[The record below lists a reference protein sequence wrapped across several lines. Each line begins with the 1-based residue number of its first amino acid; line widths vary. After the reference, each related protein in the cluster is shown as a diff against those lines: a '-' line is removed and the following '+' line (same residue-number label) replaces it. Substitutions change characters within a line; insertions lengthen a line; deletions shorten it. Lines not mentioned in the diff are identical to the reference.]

1 MIPITILEEITR
13 DQEEKFRQRDRG
25 ITRDIDFEKYLKTAQ
40 IVVISGTRRCGKST
54 LLRQFYDN
62 FGSCHYLNFDDER
75 LLDFEVGDFQNLM
88 LAFGKINDSKT
99 ILLDEIQNI
108 GSWERFAR
116 RIYDEGYKIFI
127 TGSNAKLLSSEL
139 ATHLTGRYFGLELF
153 PFSFNEFLNFK
164 KIDWKILNSRKR
176 IEILSAFDA
185 YSQNGGFPE
194 FLKSQDMEYLK
205 KIYEDILY
213 KDIIARFG
221 IREVKSFRELA
232 NCVFSNFT
240 QETSYNGLKNT
251 LGFKSLVTVKN
262 YVHYLQESYLAFEVF
277 KYDFSLKKQ
286 YISNKKIFVIDNGL
300 RNSVAFGFSEDR
312 GRLLEN
318 LAFLELKRRGKEI
331 YYFKDKKECD
341 FLVKKKNKIIGAIQ
355 VAWRM
360 DKNNQAREL
369 EGLWGAMEKFGLK
382 EGIILTKDQED
393 ENNERG
399 KVKIIPVW
407 KWLLAAEWKNF

>member
-1 MIPITILEEITR
+1 MISINNLEEIAR

-25 ITRDIDFEKYLKTAQ
+25 IARDIDFEKYLKTAQ
-40 IVVISGTRRCGKST
+40 IVVISGARRCGKST

-116 RIYDEGYKIFI
+116 RIHDEGYKIFI
-127 TGSNAKLLSSEL
+127 TGSNSKLLSSEL
-139 ATHLTGRYFGLELF
+139 ATHLTGRYFGFELF
-153 PFSFNEFLNFK
+153 PFSFREFLNFK
-164 KIDWKILNSRKR
+164 KIDWQVLNSRKR
-176 IEILSAFDA
+176 IEILSALDD
-185 YSQNGGFPE
+185 YLQNGGFPE

-213 KDIIARFG
+213 KDIIARFK

-232 NCVFSNFT
+232 NYVFSNFA
-240 QETSYNGLKNT
+240 QETSYNGLKNV
-251 LGFKSLVTVKN
+251 LGFKSLTTVKN
-262 YVHYLQESYLAFEVF
+262 YIHYLQESYLAFEVF

-286 YISNKKIFVIDNGL
+286 YVSDKKIFVVDNGL

-318 LAFLELKRRGKEI
+318 LIFLELKRRGKEI
-331 YYFKDKKECD
+331 YYYKGRKECD
-341 FLVKKKNKIIGAIQ
+341 FLIKEKNKITGACQ
-355 VAWRM
+355 VTKELSPANE
-360 DKNNQAREL
+360 KREL
-369 EGLWGAMEKFGLK
+369 GGLREAMDNFGLDEGLIIT
-382 EGIILTKDQED
+382 EGQE
-393 ENNERG
+393 EERKIDG
-399 KVKIIPVW
+399 KKIRVVSLC
-407 KWLLAAEWKNF
+407 KWLLE

>member
-1 MIPITILEEITR
+1 MISINTLEEIVR

-25 ITRDIDFEKYLKTAQ
+25 IARNIDFEKYLKTAQ
-40 IVVISGTRRCGKST
+40 IVVISGARRCGKST

-62 FGSCHYLNFDDER
+62 FDSCHYLNFDDER

-88 LAFGKINDSKT
+88 LAFGKISDSKI

-164 KIDWKILNSRKR
+164 KIDRKILNSRKR
-176 IEILSAFDA
+176 IEILSAFDD
-185 YSQNGGFPE
+185 YLQNGGFPE

-232 NCVFSNFT
+232 NHVFSNFA
-240 QETSYNGLKNT
+240 QETSYNGLKNV

-262 YVHYLQESYLAFEVF
+262 YIHYLQESYLAFEVF

-286 YISNKKIFVIDNGL
+286 YVSNKKIFVIDNGL

-318 LAFLELKRRGKEI
+318 LIFLELKRRGKEL
-331 YYFKDKKECD
+331 YYYKDKKECD
-341 FLVKKKNKIIGAIQ
+341 FLIKEKNKIIGAIQ
-355 VAWRM
+355 VAWQM

-382 EGIILTKDQED
+382 EGMILTKDQED
-393 ENNERG
+393 ENNEQG
-399 KVKIIPVW
+399 KIKIVPVW
-407 KWLLAAEWKNF
+407 KWLLGEE

>member
-1 MIPITILEEITR
+1 MISINNLEEIAR

-25 ITRDIDFEKYLKTAQ
+25 IARDIDFEKYLKTAQ
-40 IVVISGTRRCGKST
+40 IVVISGARRCGKST

-116 RIYDEGYKIFI
+116 RIHDEGYKIFI
-127 TGSNAKLLSSEL
+127 TGSNSKLLSSEL

-153 PFSFNEFLNFK
+153 PFSFKEFLNFK
-164 KIDWKILNSRKR
+164 KIDWQILNSRKR
-176 IEILSAFDA
+176 IEILSALDD
-185 YSQNGGFPE
+185 YLQNGGFPE

-213 KDIIARFG
+213 KDIIARFK

-232 NCVFSNFT
+232 NYVFSNFA
-240 QETSYNGLKNT
+240 QETSYNGLKNV
-251 LGFKSLVTVKN
+251 LGFKSLTTVKN
-262 YVHYLQESYLAFEVF
+262 YIHYLQESYLAFEVF

-286 YISNKKIFVIDNGL
+286 YVSDKKIFVVDNGL

-318 LAFLELKRRGKEI
+318 LIFLELKRRGKEI
-331 YYFKDKKECD
+331 YYYKGRKECD
-341 FLVKKKNKIIGAIQ
+341 FLIKEKNKITGAC
-355 VAWRM
+355 
-360 DKNNQAREL
+360 QATKELSPANEKREL
-369 EGLWGAMEKFGLK
+369 GGLREAMDNFGLDEGLIIT
-382 EGIILTKDQED
+382 EGQE
-393 ENNERG
+393 EERKIDG
-399 KVKIIPVW
+399 KKIRVVSLC
-407 KWLLAAEWKNF
+407 KWLLE